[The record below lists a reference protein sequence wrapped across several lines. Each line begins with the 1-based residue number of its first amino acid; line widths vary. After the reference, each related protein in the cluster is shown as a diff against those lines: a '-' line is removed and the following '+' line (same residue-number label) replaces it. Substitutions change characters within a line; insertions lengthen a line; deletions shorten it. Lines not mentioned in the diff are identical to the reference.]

1 MHGSHYRIS
10 VFVAFALG
18 LLLALGGFFGGVLAQ
33 QLGPT
38 EETALAIQLYRQG
51 HNPEAIKALK
61 EVVKKNP
68 KDALAW
74 HYLGL
79 SLVLKD
85 DWKTARKAFEK
96 AIALRPDF
104 AAPRA
109 NLANVLLFTKGAS
122 EAEKQARQA
131 LSLEPTNAE
140 AHYVLGTV
148 ALLQGLCADA
158 TEQANLALST
168 NSNFPSAYLLRS
180 QSFICEIAKNTLRP
194 LTFDGTVFKTSSD
207 SSEVSKEVKL
217 LNARKNAVVF
227 QKASADL
234 ETFLKLAP
242 QTPDASMWREQL
254 ETLRL
259 YSQPVEK
266 TESERNVF
274 ISAEVTTR
282 ARILKKPEPSYSEF
296 ARNAQ
301 VEGTVVLRAILAAD
315 GQVKNIL
322 VLGRLPHGLTERA
335 IEAARKIKFQPAVK
349 DGRPVSVFV
358 QIEYNFN
365 LY

>member
-1 MHGSHYRIS
+1 MHGSHYWTS
-10 VFVAFALG
+10 VAVTFTLC
-18 LLLALGGFFGGVLAQ
+18 LLVALGGLLSGALAQ

-38 EETALAIQLYRQG
+38 EETALAIQQYRQG
-51 HNPEAIKALK
+51 YNAEAIKALK
-61 EVVKKNP
+61 EVIKKHP

-79 SLVLKD
+79 SLVLKE
-85 DWKTARKAFEK
+85 DWKGARKAFEK
-96 AIALRPDF
+96 AVALRPGF
-104 AAPRA
+104 AASRA
-109 NLANVLLFTKGAS
+109 NLANALLFTNAS
-122 EAEKQARQA
+122 EAEEQARQA

-148 ALLQGLCADA
+148 GLLRGFCADA
-158 TEQANLALST
+158 IEQANMALST

-180 QSFICEIAKNTLRP
+180 QSFICEIAKNTLKP
-194 LTFDGTVFKTSSD
+194 FIFDGTVFKTSVD
-207 SSEVSKEVKL
+207 SSEVSKEVKV
-217 LNARKNAVVF
+217 LNAQKNALGF
-227 QKASADL
+227 QKAAADL

-242 QTPDASMWREQL
+242 HSPDASMWREQV

-259 YSQPVEK
+259 YAEPAEK
-266 TESERNVF
+266 TESERSVF
-274 ISAEVTTR
+274 ISSEVTTK
-282 ARILKKPEPSYSEF
+282 ARVLKKPEPSYTES

-315 GQVKNIL
+315 GQIKNVL
-322 VLGRLPHGLTERA
+322 VLSRLPHGLTERA
-335 IEAARKIKFQPAVK
+335 LEAARKIKFQPAAK
-349 DGRPVSVFV
+349 HGRPVSVFV

>member
-1 MHGSHYRIS
+1 
-10 VFVAFALG
+10 
-18 LLLALGGFFGGVLAQ
+18 
-33 QLGPT
+33 
-38 EETALAIQLYRQG
+38 
-51 HNPEAIKALK
+51 
-61 EVVKKNP
+61 
-68 KDALAW
+68 
-74 HYLGL
+74 
-79 SLVLKD
+79 
-85 DWKTARKAFEK
+85 
-96 AIALRPDF
+96 
-104 AAPRA
+104 
-109 NLANVLLFTKGAS
+109 
-122 EAEKQARQA
+122 
-131 LSLEPTNAE
+131 LEPTNAE

-148 ALLQGLCADA
+148 GLMQGLCADA

-180 QSFICEIAKNTLRP
+180 QSFICEIAKNTLKP
-194 LTFDGTVFKTSSD
+194 LAFDGTVFKTSSD
-207 SSEVSKEVKL
+207 SSEVSKDLKL

-227 QKASADL
+227 QKAASDL

-242 QTPDASMWREQL
+242 QTPDAAMWREQL

-259 YSQPVEK
+259 YAQPAEK

-282 ARILKKPEPSYSEF
+282 ARILKKPEPSYSES

-335 IEAARKIKFQPAVK
+335 IEAARMIKFQPAVK
-349 DGRPVSVFV
+349 DGRPVSVLV

>member
-1 MHGSHYRIS
+1 M
-10 VFVAFALG
+10 FVTFALC
-18 LLLALGGFFGGVLAQ
+18 LLLALGGLFNDALAQ
-33 QLGPT
+33 QPGPT

-61 EVVKKNP
+61 EVVKKYP
-68 KDALAW
+68 QDAMAW

-79 SLVLKD
+79 SLVHKD
-85 DWKTARKAFEK
+85 DWKGARKAFEK
-96 AIALRPDF
+96 ALALRPDF

-109 NLANVLLFTKGAS
+109 NLANILLFTNAS

-131 LSLEPTNAE
+131 LSLEPTSAE

-148 ALLQGLCADA
+148 GLLQGLCADA
-158 TEQANLALST
+158 IEQANMALST

-180 QSFICEIAKNTLRP
+180 QAFICQIAKNSLFDRTLS
-194 LTFDGTVFKTSSD
+194 KTSVD
-207 SSEVSKEVKL
+207 DAEVSKEAKL
-217 LNARKNAVVF
+217 LNAQRNAVGF
-227 QKASADL
+227 QKAAADL

-242 QTPDASMWREQL
+242 NTPDASLWREQV

-259 YSQPVEK
+259 YAEPAEK
-266 TESERNVF
+266 TEGERSVF
-274 ISAEVTTR
+274 ISSEVTTR
-282 ARILKKPEPSYSEF
+282 ARILKKPEPSYTES

>member
-10 VFVAFALG
+10 VFVTFALC
-18 LLLALGGFFGGVLAQ
+18 LLLALGGLYSDARAQ
-33 QLGPT
+33 QPGPT
-38 EETALAIQLYRQG
+38 AETALAIQLYQQG
-51 HNPEAIKALK
+51 HNPEALKALK
-61 EVVKKNP
+61 EVVKKHP

-85 DWKTARKAFEK
+85 DWKGARKAFEK
-96 AIALRPDF
+96 AVALRPDF
-104 AAPRA
+104 AASRA
-109 NLANVLLFTKGAS
+109 NLANTLLFTKGAS

-148 ALLQGLCADA
+148 GLLRGLCADA
-158 TEQANLALST
+158 AEQANMALST

-180 QSFICEIAKNTLRP
+180 QSFICEIAKNTLKP
-194 LTFDGTVFKTSSD
+194 FIFDGTVFKTSVD

-217 LNARKNAVVF
+217 LNAQKNAVGF
-227 QKASADL
+227 QKAAADL
-234 ETFLKLAP
+234 ETFLNLAP
-242 QTPDASMWREQL
+242 HIPDASMWREQV

-259 YSQPVEK
+259 YAEPAEK
-266 TESERNVF
+266 TESERSVF
-274 ISAEVTTR
+274 ISSEVTTK
-282 ARILKKPEPSYSEF
+282 ARILKKPEPSYTES

-315 GQVKNIL
+315 GQVRNIL
-322 VLGRLPHGLTERA
+322 VLGRLPNGLTERA

-349 DGRPVSVFV
+349 DGRSVSLFV